1 MYEKY
6 WKSCRENAPWSCVWS
21 VLHICTYFKSI
32 NFTLI
37 FLDHWLCVHTVRRKD
52 PLPDQYTPLYFWLF
66 LYLFLFYIASFFNEY
81 TAVTVFLK
89 DTFSRQAI
97 MEPGGIYIAV
107 FKFTN
112 LDEKFRHTCTVL
124 VTECSAIV
132 IYYTLKSVP
141 LELYQLSLALGLAC
155 LLSNL

>member
-1 MYEKY
+1 MVFIY
-6 WKSCRENAPWSCVWS
+6 
-21 VLHICTYFKSI
+21 
-32 NFTLI
+32 
-37 FLDHWLCVHTVRRKD
+37 TV
-52 PLPDQYTPLYFWLF
+52 
-66 LYLFLFYIASFFNEY
+66 
-81 TAVTVFLK
+81 
-89 DTFSRQAI
+89 
-97 MEPGGIYIAV
+97 AV

-112 LDEKFRHTCTVL
+112 LDEKLRHTCTVL